1 MLLGSLGPAEVHP
14 DKRRASPCTT
24 PTLRNRRFFPYISAS
39 LWGSSPHT
47 SPPSSHT
54 CCFSHHTL
62 KLVPAP
68 QFLAD
73 LQLPLIQR
81 TQCKGCSGVS
91 EPRPQK
97 TQQLALPA
105 SRNPVPRSQQHSSPA
120 QAGGGCP
127 AGSLHTPCAR
137 PDRESTWMSRTV
149 IWQMATA
156 PAAIREAE
164 LSS

>member
-1 MLLGSLGPAEVHP
+1 MGTWPKVSQNWLLWHRNPSSAPRWPLREQQAPQEDTTLLLGSLSPAEVHP
-14 DKRRASPCTT
+14 DKRRASHCTT

-47 SPPSSHT
+47 IPPSSHT
-54 CCFSHHTL
+54 CCCSHHTL

-81 TQCKGCSGVS
+81 TQCKGYSGVS

-105 SRNPVPRSQQHSSPA
+105 ARNPVPRS
-120 QAGGGCP
+120 
-127 AGSLHTPCAR
+127 
-137 PDRESTWMSRTV
+137 
-149 IWQMATA
+149 
-156 PAAIREAE
+156 
-164 LSS
+164 